1 MSAHVVTSR
10 LEPGVSR
17 GDSASVRKT
26 APSPVAAWIKH
37 QIARERLREV
47 VTALE
52 AIGIPVVAVKGV
64 VSAHTLYADVAERPM
79 SDVDLRLRVR
89 DFHKA
94 VALAH
99 QLGWP
104 IDAHTPRLWQAEIAF
119 PGCPVELESTL
130 GPPGLCAMAVD
141 ELIERSTLGT
151 RFGFPCREPELHDHA
166 LVLCLNAFK
175 DMLRPPDRSVEDL
188 DRILRDPRFCVD
200 ALCSLARH
208 ARVVTAVAAVMTWL
222 LPARPNPVCRAVL
235 EALGP
240 LPRPRL
246 AAAYRTVT
254 RHRVLSPYD
263 ALVLPSIASDSHAQ
277 AIRGLGYSLYGWL
290 EGGITRRLQPRPSS
304 GVPAVASVAAGDG
317 IAPRRAWLHQLAR
330 LTSGAELSL
339 HVRGQCMQPLIASGA
354 RVRVRRAR
362 FYFPGDVLA
371 VLDARAGVVK
381 LHRCVGYRRHAS
393 TWCVLTQPDVG
404 SVDGIAPALRGGA
417 MSIADPPAP
426 LSHVIGRV
434 IGGECDASVISVPWR
449 TRAKTTRVFCVRAL
463 RWLGDRTRLL
473 PHRSTRRV

>member
-1 MSAHVVTSR
+1 
-10 LEPGVSR
+10 
-17 GDSASVRKT
+17 VRKT
-26 APSPVAAWIKH
+26 ATSPVAAWIKH
-37 QIARERLREV
+37 QIARERLRDV

-52 AIGIPVVAVKGV
+52 AAGIPVVPVKGV

-89 DFHKA
+89 DFRKA

-99 QLGWP
+99 ELGWP

-141 ELIERSTLGT
+141 QLIERSTLGT

-188 DRILRDPRFCVD
+188 DRILRNPQFRVD

-208 ARVVTAVAAVMTWL
+208 ARVVTAVAAVLTWL
-222 LPARPNPVCRAVL
+222 LEVRPPNPVCRAVL

-240 LPRPRL
+240 VPRPRL
-246 AAAYRTVT
+246 AAAYRTVA
-254 RHRVLSPYD
+254 RRRVLPPYD
-263 ALVLPSIASDSHAQ
+263 SLLLPSIASDSRAQ

-290 EGGITRRLQPRPSS
+290 EGGTARRLQPLSSS
-304 GVPAVASVAAGDG
+304 GIRAIASVAVGGG
-317 IAPRRAWLHQLAR
+317 IAPALRGGAMSNAPRRAWLHQLAR

-339 HVRGQCMQPLIASGA
+339 HVRGECMQPLIASGA

-393 TWCVLTQPDVG
+393 TWCVLTQPDASSVG
-404 SVDGIAPALRGGA
+404 GIAPALRGGA
-417 MSIADPPAP
+417 MSIGDPPAP
-426 LSHVIGRV
+426 LPDVIGRV
-434 IGGECDASVISVPWR
+434 IGGECDASVVAVPWR
-449 TRAKTTRVFCVRAL
+449 TRAEMTRVFGVRAL